1 MNEENYSAK
10 QLAETIVEGIRE
22 KKGTNIAILNLTK
35 LDNTICQYFVLCEG
49 ESTTH
54 VDALADSV
62 NDYVRKHAGEKPNH
76 VEGKQNAQWILLD
89 YFDVV
94 VHVFHK
100 NARSFYNLEGL
111 WADAERTEI
120 ENLF

>member
-10 QLAETIVEGIRE
+10 QLADTIVEGIQE
-22 KKGTNIAILNLTK
+22 KKGTNIAILDLTK
-35 LDNTICQYFVLCEG
+35 LDNTICQYFVICEG

-54 VDALADSV
+54 VDAVADSV
-62 NDYVRKHAGEKPNH
+62 DEYIRKQAGEKPNH
-76 VEGKQNAQWILLD
+76 VEGRENAQWILLD

-100 NARSFYNLEGL
+100 DVRNFYNLEGL
-111 WADAERTEI
+111 WADAKRTEI
-120 ENLF
+120 KNLF